1 MVSQLFVIC
10 DLLVVVLGQRLVRT
24 LPKANR
30 NWALPQKA
38 NLDLL
43 EANKA
48 LGTEPL
54 AVASGTKTQAEI

>member
-1 MVSQLFVIC
+1 MPQGF
-10 DLLVVVLGQRLVRT
+10 RLEFPE
-24 LPKANR
+24 L
-30 NWALPQKA
+30 ALPQKA
-38 NLDLL
+38 ILSLL